1 MSDAKRI
8 AEIRQVYG
16 ELSTFGYS
24 GLSPIE
30 AALVDLLACVDALVS
45 RNVELKINE
54 AWRLDR
60 LALAKAVARKA
71 KAIRESEDE
80 PHYVV
85 AERVDELNEA
95 LDVFYE
101 TGAHVPAETNSSER
115 NHE

>member
-16 ELSTFGYS
+16 ELSTFEYG

-30 AALVDLLACVDALVS
+30 AALVDLLACVDALVA

-60 LALAKAVARKA
+60 LDKAQAVAAVA
-71 KAIRESEDE
+71 KEVRASAAYCKRDDTFIVNDHVFGRLSK
-80 PHYVV
+80 
-85 AERVDELNEA
+85 A
-95 LDVFYE
+95 LD
-101 TGAHVPAETNSSER
+101 AHVAAEKDATS
-115 NHE
+115 